1 MGRMTIKKQVLLFAL
16 FLLSIK
22 VSIGLIGHSSLIN
35 VQENLRS
42 VFKTRLPS
50 VNLLSQAD
58 RDFQQALVAER
69 TLLLEGLSA
78 EKRKKLASDYFE
90 NRQQVLDR
98 FKAYQDLG
106 KTEEEKKLGA
116 EFLEKFAT
124 WEKLS
129 NSRLGLTEQGEFSAV
144 NSLSEAAKES
154 FDLSASFEAARGKLD
169 NLQDTVGELGEREF
183 SAGISSFEK
192 AETFMVSFSLIG
204 VLVALVASFLLTR
217 SVSNKLT
224 KIAKALGNGNLDLTK
239 MSGDLRERATSLASA
254 SREQASSVTETS
266 SSLHEISKMVENNT
280 KHAENSTVL
289 VNESNHVIQRGIRTV
304 EELRDKIQSVDN
316 ASDKLAGSVEKNNK
330 DLEKII
336 AVFVEIKDKTNVI
349 NDIVFQ
355 TKLLSFNA
363 SVEAARAGAHGKG
376 FSVVAEEIGNLA
388 KVSGRSAKEI
398 TDLLENSLSQVNELV
413 ENSQTGLQKSL
424 GENKDQIN
432 QSVQISERVQEA
444 FEEIS
449 EKFKN
454 VLSSSHEVAE
464 ASREQ
469 QSGVNEINLAMQE
482 ISSTISVENQSSEEV
497 EVSSV
502 KLKNMVDMIA
512 ENIKALEAIVGL
524 KPQRVAEKAPEQ
536 KQVTT
541 ITQID
546 EEEDR
551 FEDWAA

>member
-1 MGRMTIKKQVLLFAL
+1 MGKMTIKKQVLLFAL

-50 VNLLSQAD
+50 VELLSQAD

-69 TLLLEGLSA
+69 TLLLEGLPT
-78 EKRKKLASDYFE
+78 EKRKELANDYFE
-90 NRQQVLDR
+90 NSQQVLDR
-98 FKAYQDLG
+98 FKAYQELG
-106 KTEEEKKLGA
+106 KTEAEKKLGA

-124 WEKLS
+124 WKKLS
-129 NSRLGLTEQGEFSAV
+129 NSRLGLTEQGDFSAV
-144 NSLSEAAKES
+144 GSLSEAAKES
-154 FDLSASFEAARGKLD
+154 FALSASFEAARGKLD

-183 SAGISSFEK
+183 SSGISSFEK

-204 VLVALVASFLLTR
+204 VLVALIASFLLTR

-432 QSVQISERVQEA
+432 QSVQISERAQEA

-469 QSGVNEINLAMQE
+469 QSGVNEINIAMQE
-482 ISSTISVENQSSEEV
+482 ISSTISVANQSSEEV

-541 ITQID
+541 TAQMD
-546 EEEDR
+546 EEDR

>member
-304 EELRDKIQSVDN
+304 EELRDKILSVDN

-432 QSVQISERVQEA
+432 QSVQISERAQEA